1 MKMTKLFK
9 LLIFII
15 LFSAQVFPQNI
26 SRLRAKKEREKSKRS
41 KPNVKETIEESSGTD
56 SLSVNIL
63 DEENLDLSKTE
74 IADRTSVDSLVIKKE
89 IKPKIVTKK
98 KEVIP
103 KVSLS
108 INTIPENVEVSLDGN
123 ILGSTPIAGKKI
135 SAGGHTF
142 QIQKEGYAPISYD
155 LSVNPSKSV
164 SLDFF
169 MNPVYDVRFKTDEV
183 GLIFELN
190 NTHRWTENLIGMQL
204 EAGDHHLRVYK
215 IGEIIDEQVIVADQP
230 LTFQYYLNKGTVANP
245 TN

>member
-1 MKMTKLFK
+1 MTRLFK

-41 KPNVKETIEESSGTD
+41 KPNVEETIEESSGTD

-63 DEENLDLSKTE
+63 DEENPDLSKTE
-74 IADRTSVDSLVIKKE
+74 IADRISVDSLAIKKE
-89 IKPKIVTKK
+89 IKPKIVTKEK
-98 KEVIP
+98 VVTP

-215 IGEIIDEQVIVADQP
+215 LGEIIDEQVIVADQP

>member
-41 KPNVKETIEESSGTD
+41 KPNVEEITEESSGTD
-56 SLSVNIL
+56 SLSVIIL
-63 DEENLDLSKTE
+63 DEENPDLSNTE
-74 IADRTSVDSLVIKKE
+74 IAERTSVDSLAIKKE
-89 IKPKIVTKK
+89 IKPKTFTKK
-98 KEVIP
+98 KEVTP

-123 ILGSTPIAGKKI
+123 IIGSTPIAGKKI

-142 QIQKEGYAPISYD
+142 DIQKEGYAPISYD
-155 LSVNPSKSV
+155 LIVNPSKSV

-169 MNPVYDVRFKTDEV
+169 MNPVYDVKFKTDEV

-190 NTHRWTENLIGMQL
+190 NTHRWTEDLIRMQL

-215 IGEIIDEQVIVADQP
+215 LGEIIDEQVIVADQP

>member
-1 MKMTKLFK
+1 MTKLFK

-41 KPNVKETIEESSGTD
+41 KPNVEETMEESSGTD

-63 DEENLDLSKTE
+63 DEENPDLSNTE
-74 IADRTSVDSLVIKKE
+74 IADRTSVDSLAIKKE
-89 IKPKIVTKK
+89 IKPKTFTKK
-98 KEVIP
+98 KEVTP

-190 NTHRWTENLIGMQL
+190 NTHRWTEDLIRMQL

-215 IGEIIDEQVIVADQP
+215 LGEIIDEQVIVADQP

-245 TN
+245 EN

>member
-1 MKMTKLFK
+1 MTRLFK

-41 KPNVKETIEESSGTD
+41 KPNVEETIEESSGTD

-63 DEENLDLSKTE
+63 DEENPGLSNTE
-74 IADRTSVDSLVIKKE
+74 ITDRTSVDSLAIKKE
-89 IKPKIVTKK
+89 IKPKTFTKK
-98 KEVIP
+98 KEVTP

-123 ILGSTPIAGKKI
+123 ILGSSPIAGKKI

-142 QIQKEGYAPISYD
+142 EIQKEGYAPISYD

-190 NTHRWTENLIGMQL
+190 NTHRWTEDLIRMQL

-215 IGEIIDEQVIVADQP
+215 LGEIIDEQVIVADQP

>member
-1 MKMTKLFK
+1 MTKLFK

-15 LFSAQVFPQNI
+15 LFSAQAFPQNI

-41 KPNVKETIEESSGTD
+41 KPNVEETMEESSGTD

-63 DEENLDLSKTE
+63 DEENPDLSNTE
-74 IADRTSVDSLVIKKE
+74 IADRTSVDSLAIKKE
-89 IKPKIVTKK
+89 IKPKTFTKK

-190 NTHRWTENLIGMQL
+190 NTHRWTEDLIRMQL

-215 IGEIIDEQVIVADQP
+215 LGEIIDEQVIVADQP

>member
-1 MKMTKLFK
+1 MTRLFK

-41 KPNVKETIEESSGTD
+41 KPNVEETIEESSGTD

-63 DEENLDLSKTE
+63 DEENPDLSDTE
-74 IADRTSVDSLVIKKE
+74 IADRTSVDSLAIKKE

-98 KEVIP
+98 KEGTP

-123 ILGSTPIAGKKI
+123 ILGSTPISGKKI

-155 LSVNPSKSV
+155 LNVNPSKSV

-190 NTHRWTENLIGMQL
+190 NTHRWTEDLIRMQL

-215 IGEIIDEQVIVADQP
+215 LGEIIDEQVIVADQP

>member
-1 MKMTKLFK
+1 MTKLFK

-41 KPNVKETIEESSGTD
+41 KPNVEETIEESSGTD

-63 DEENLDLSKTE
+63 DEENPDLSNTE
-74 IADRTSVDSLVIKKE
+74 IADRTSVDSLAIKKE
-89 IKPKIVTKK
+89 IKPKTFTKK
-98 KEVIP
+98 KEVTP

-190 NTHRWTENLIGMQL
+190 NTHRWTEDLIRMQL

-215 IGEIIDEQVIVADQP
+215 LGEIIDEQVIVADQP

>member
-1 MKMTKLFK
+1 MTKLFK

-41 KPNVKETIEESSGTD
+41 KPNVEEITEESSGTD

-63 DEENLDLSKTE
+63 DEENPDLSNTE
-74 IADRTSVDSLVIKKE
+74 IADRTSVDSLAIKKE
-89 IKPKIVTKK
+89 IKPKTFTKK
-98 KEVIP
+98 NVATP
-103 KVSLS
+103 KVKLS

-123 ILGSTPIAGKKI
+123 IIGSTPIAGKKI

-142 QIQKEGYAPISYD
+142 DIQKEGYAPISYD
-155 LSVNPSKSV
+155 LIVNPSKSV

-169 MNPVYDVRFKTDEV
+169 MNPVYDVKFKTDEV

-190 NTHRWTENLIGMQL
+190 NTHRWTEDLIRMQL

-215 IGEIIDEQVIVADQP
+215 LGEIIDEQVIVADQP

>member
-1 MKMTKLFK
+1 MTKLFK

-41 KPNVKETIEESSGTD
+41 KPNVEETMEESSGTD

-63 DEENLDLSKTE
+63 DEENPDISNTE
-74 IADRTSVDSLVIKKE
+74 IADRTSVDSLAIIKE

-98 KEVIP
+98 NVVTP

-123 ILGSTPIAGKKI
+123 ILGSTPISGKKI

-155 LSVNPSKSV
+155 LIVNPSKSV

-190 NTHRWTENLIGMQL
+190 NTHRWTEDLIRMQL

-215 IGEIIDEQVIVADQP
+215 FGEIIDEQVIVADQP

>member
-1 MKMTKLFK
+1 MTKLFK

-41 KPNVKETIEESSGTD
+41 KPNVEETIEESSGTD

-63 DEENLDLSKTE
+63 DEENPDLSKTE
-74 IADRTSVDSLVIKKE
+74 IADRISVDSLAIKKE
-89 IKPKIVTKK
+89 IKPKIVTKEK
-98 KEVIP
+98 VVTP

-190 NTHRWTENLIGMQL
+190 NTHRWTEDLIRMQL

-215 IGEIIDEQVIVADQP
+215 LGEIIDEQVIVADQP

-245 TN
+245 EN

>member
-1 MKMTKLFK
+1 MTKLFK

-41 KPNVKETIEESSGTD
+41 KPNVEEITEESSGTD

-63 DEENLDLSKTE
+63 DEENPDLSDTE
-74 IADRTSVDSLVIKKE
+74 IADRTSVDSLTIKKE

-98 KEVIP
+98 NVATP
-103 KVSLS
+103 KVKLS

-123 ILGSTPIAGKKI
+123 IIGSTPIAGKKI

-142 QIQKEGYAPISYD
+142 DIQKEGYAPISYD
-155 LSVNPSKSV
+155 LIVNPSKSV

-169 MNPVYDVRFKTDEV
+169 MNPVYDVKFKTDEV

-215 IGEIIDEQVIVADQP
+215 LGEIIDEQVIVADQP
-230 LTFQYYLNKGTVANP
+230 ITFQYYLNKGTVANP

>member
-1 MKMTKLFK
+1 MTKLFK

-41 KPNVKETIEESSGTD
+41 KPDVEETIEESSGTD

-63 DEENLDLSKTE
+63 DQENPDLSKTE
-74 IADRTSVDSLVIKKE
+74 IADRTSVDSLAIKKE
-89 IKPKIVTKK
+89 IKPKTFTKK
-98 KEVIP
+98 KEVTP

-123 ILGSTPIAGKKI
+123 ILGSTPISGKKI

-142 QIQKEGYAPISYD
+142 EIQKEGYAPISYD

-190 NTHRWTENLIGMQL
+190 NTHRWTEDLIRMQL

-215 IGEIIDEQVIVADQP
+215 LGEIIDEQVIVADQP

>member
-1 MKMTKLFK
+1 MTKLFK

-41 KPNVKETIEESSGTD
+41 KPNVEETIEESSGTD

-123 ILGSTPIAGKKI
+123 ILGSTPISGKKI

-142 QIQKEGYAPISYD
+142 EIQKEGYAPISYD
-155 LSVNPSKSV
+155 LIVNPSKSV

-215 IGEIIDEQVIVADQP
+215 LGDIIDEQVIVADQP

>member
-1 MKMTKLFK
+1 MTKLFK

-41 KPNVKETIEESSGTD
+41 KPNVEETIEESSGTD

-63 DEENLDLSKTE
+63 DQENPDLSKTE
-74 IADRTSVDSLVIKKE
+74 IADRTSVDSLAIKKE
-89 IKPKIVTKK
+89 IKPKTFTKK
-98 KEVIP
+98 KEVTP

-123 ILGSTPIAGKKI
+123 ILGSTPISGKKI

-142 QIQKEGYAPISYD
+142 EIQKEGYAPISYD

-183 GLIFELN
+183 RLIFELN
-190 NTHRWTENLIGMQL
+190 NTHRWTEDLIRMQL

-215 IGEIIDEQVIVADQP
+215 LGEIIDEQVIVADQP

>member
-1 MKMTKLFK
+1 MTKLFK

-41 KPNVKETIEESSGTD
+41 KPNVEETMEESSGTD

-63 DEENLDLSKTE
+63 DEGNLDLSKTE

-98 KEVIP
+98 KVVTP

-108 INTIPENVEVSLDGN
+108 INTIPENVEVSIDGN
-123 ILGSTPIAGKKI
+123 IIGSTPIAGKKI

-190 NTHRWTENLIGMQL
+190 NTHRWTEDLIRMQL

-215 IGEIIDEQVIVADQP
+215 LGEIIYEQVIVADQP

>member
-1 MKMTKLFK
+1 MTRLFK

-26 SRLRAKKEREKSKRS
+26 SRLRAKNEREKSKRS
-41 KPNVKETIEESSGTD
+41 KLNVEETTEESTGAD

-63 DEENLDLSKTE
+63 DEENPDLSDTE
-74 IADRTSVDSLVIKKE
+74 IADRTSVDSLAIKKE
-89 IKPKIVTKK
+89 IKPKTFTKK
-98 KEVIP
+98 NVATP
-103 KVSLS
+103 KVKLS

-123 ILGSTPIAGKKI
+123 IIGSTPIAGKKI

-142 QIQKEGYAPISYD
+142 DIQKEGYAPISYD
-155 LSVNPSKSV
+155 LIVNPSKSV

-169 MNPVYDVRFKTDEV
+169 MNPVYDVKFKTDEV

-215 IGEIIDEQVIVADQP
+215 LGEIIDEQVIVADQP
-230 LTFQYYLNKGTVANP
+230 ITFQYYLNKGTVANP

>member
-1 MKMTKLFK
+1 MTRLFK

-41 KPNVKETIEESSGTD
+41 KPNVEETIEESSGTD

-123 ILGSTPIAGKKI
+123 ILGSTPISGKKI

-142 QIQKEGYAPISYD
+142 EIQKEGYAPISYD

-190 NTHRWTENLIGMQL
+190 NTHRWTEDLIRMQL

-215 IGEIIDEQVIVADQP
+215 LGEIIDEQVIVADQP

>member
-26 SRLRAKKEREKSKRS
+26 SRLRAKNEREKSKRS
-41 KPNVKETIEESSGTD
+41 KLNVEETTEESPGAD

-63 DEENLDLSKTE
+63 DEENPDLSDTE
-74 IADRTSVDSLVIKKE
+74 IADRTSVDSLAIKKE

-98 KEVIP
+98 NVVTP
-103 KVSLS
+103 KVNLS

-123 ILGSTPIAGKKI
+123 ILGSTPIYGKKI

-142 QIQKEGYAPISYD
+142 EIQKEGYAPISYD
-155 LSVNPSKSV
+155 LIVNPSKSV

-169 MNPVYDVRFKTDEV
+169 MNPVYDVKFKTDEV

-190 NTHRWTENLIGMQL
+190 NTHRWTEDLIGMQL

-215 IGEIIDEQVIVADQP
+215 LGEIIDEQVIVADQP

>member
-1 MKMTKLFK
+1 MTRLFK
-9 LLIFII
+9 ILIFII

-41 KPNVKETIEESSGTD
+41 KPNVEETMEESSGTD

-63 DEENLDLSKTE
+63 DEENIDLSKTQ
-74 IADRTSVDSLVIKKE
+74 IADRTSVDSLAIKKE
-89 IKPKIVTKK
+89 IKPKTFTKK
-98 KEVIP
+98 KEVTP

-123 ILGSTPIAGKKI
+123 ILGSTPISGKKI

-142 QIQKEGYAPISYD
+142 EIQKEGYAPISYD

-190 NTHRWTENLIGMQL
+190 NTHRWTEDLIRMQL

-215 IGEIIDEQVIVADQP
+215 LGEIIDEQVIVADQP

>member
-1 MKMTKLFK
+1 MTKLFK

-41 KPNVKETIEESSGTD
+41 KPDVEETIEESSGTD

-63 DEENLDLSKTE
+63 DQENPDLSKTE
-74 IADRTSVDSLVIKKE
+74 IADRTSVDSLAIKKE

-98 KEVIP
+98 KVVTP

-123 ILGSTPIAGKKI
+123 ILGSTPISGKKI

-142 QIQKEGYAPISYD
+142 EIQKEGYAPISYD

-190 NTHRWTENLIGMQL
+190 NTHRWTEDLIRMQL

-215 IGEIIDEQVIVADQP
+215 LGEIIDEQVIVADQP

>member
-41 KPNVKETIEESSGTD
+41 KLNVEEPTEESTGTD

-63 DEENLDLSKTE
+63 DEENPDLSDTE
-74 IADRTSVDSLVIKKE
+74 IADRTSVDSLAIKKE

-98 KEVIP
+98 NVVTP
-103 KVSLS
+103 KVNLS

-123 ILGSTPIAGKKI
+123 ILGSTPIYGKKI

-142 QIQKEGYAPISYD
+142 EIQKEGYAPISYD
-155 LSVNPSKSV
+155 LIVNPSKSV

-169 MNPVYDVRFKTDEV
+169 MNPVYDVKFKTDEV

-190 NTHRWTENLIGMQL
+190 NTHRWTEDLIGMQL

-215 IGEIIDEQVIVADQP
+215 LGEIIDEQVIVADQP

>member
-1 MKMTKLFK
+1 MTKLFK

-26 SRLRAKKEREKSKRS
+26 SRLRAKNEREKSKRS
-41 KPNVKETIEESSGTD
+41 KLNVEQTTEESTGTD

-63 DEENLDLSKTE
+63 DEENPDLSDTE

-89 IKPKIVTKK
+89 IKPKTFTKK
-98 KEVIP
+98 NVATP
-103 KVSLS
+103 KVKLS

-123 ILGSTPIAGKKI
+123 IIGSTPIAGKKI

-142 QIQKEGYAPISYD
+142 DIQKEGYAPISYD
-155 LSVNPSKSV
+155 LIVNPSKSV

-169 MNPVYDVRFKTDEV
+169 MNPVYDVKFKTDEV

-190 NTHRWTENLIGMQL
+190 NTHRWTEDLIGMQL

-215 IGEIIDEQVIVADQP
+215 LGEIIDEQVIVADQP

>member
-1 MKMTKLFK
+1 MTRLFK

-41 KPNVKETIEESSGTD
+41 KPNVEETIEESSGTD

-63 DEENLDLSKTE
+63 DEENPDLSKTE
-74 IADRTSVDSLVIKKE
+74 IADSTSVDSLVIKKE

-98 KEVIP
+98 KEVTP

-142 QIQKEGYAPISYD
+142 EIQKEGYAPISYD

-190 NTHRWTENLIGMQL
+190 NTHRWTEDLIRMQL

-215 IGEIIDEQVIVADQP
+215 LGEIIDEQVIVADQP

>member
-1 MKMTKLFK
+1 MTRLFK

-41 KPNVKETIEESSGTD
+41 KPNVEETMEETSGTD

-63 DEENLDLSKTE
+63 DEENPDLSNTE

-98 KEVIP
+98 KVVTP

-123 ILGSTPIAGKKI
+123 ILGSTPISGKKI

-142 QIQKEGYAPISYD
+142 EIQKEGYAPISYD
-155 LSVNPSKSV
+155 LIVNPSKSV

-169 MNPVYDVRFKTDEV
+169 MNPVYDVKFKTDEV

-190 NTHRWTENLIGMQL
+190 NTHRWTEDLIGMQL

-215 IGEIIDEQVIVADQP
+215 LGEIIDEQVIVADQP

>member
-1 MKMTKLFK
+1 MTKLFK

-41 KPNVKETIEESSGTD
+41 KPNVEETMEESSGTD

-63 DEENLDLSKTE
+63 DEENPDLSNTE
-74 IADRTSVDSLVIKKE
+74 IADRTSVDSLAIKKE
-89 IKPKIVTKK
+89 IKPKTFTKK
-98 KEVIP
+98 KEVTP

-123 ILGSTPIAGKKI
+123 ILGSTPISGKKI

-142 QIQKEGYAPISYD
+142 EIQKEGYAPISYD

-190 NTHRWTENLIGMQL
+190 NTHRWTEDLIRMQL

-215 IGEIIDEQVIVADQP
+215 LGEIIDEQVIVADQP

>member
-1 MKMTKLFK
+1 MTKLFK

-41 KPNVKETIEESSGTD
+41 KPNVEEITEESSGTD

-63 DEENLDLSKTE
+63 DEENPDLSNTE
-74 IADRTSVDSLVIKKE
+74 IAERTSVDSLAIKKE
-89 IKPKIVTKK
+89 IKPKTFTKK
-98 KEVIP
+98 NVATP
-103 KVSLS
+103 KVKLS

-123 ILGSTPIAGKKI
+123 IIGSTPIAGKKI

-142 QIQKEGYAPISYD
+142 DIQKEGYAPISYD
-155 LSVNPSKSV
+155 LIVNPSKSV

-169 MNPVYDVRFKTDEV
+169 MNPVYDVKFKTDEV

-190 NTHRWTENLIGMQL
+190 NTHRWTEDLIRMQL

-215 IGEIIDEQVIVADQP
+215 LGEIIDEQVIVADQP

>member
-1 MKMTKLFK
+1 MTRLFK

-41 KPNVKETIEESSGTD
+41 KPNVEETMEERSGTD

-63 DEENLDLSKTE
+63 DEENPDLSNTE
-74 IADRTSVDSLVIKKE
+74 IPDRTSVDSLAIKKE
-89 IKPKIVTKK
+89 IKPKTFTKK
-98 KEVIP
+98 KEVTP

-142 QIQKEGYAPISYD
+142 EIQKEGYAPISYD

-169 MNPVYDVRFKTDEV
+169 MNPVYDVKFKTDEV

-190 NTHRWTENLIGMQL
+190 NTHRWTEDLIRMQL

-215 IGEIIDEQVIVADQP
+215 FGEIIDEQVIVADQP